1 MSINNAGGTETV
13 DSIVDYTKFVRKL
26 EVLDYFFLGTQLFL
40 YGLIVGVFVNLII
53 ASFGMPYLQVP
64 SNPLAFWAICAVFPA
79 ILLGLLFYRNRFFV
93 KRINQQR
100 AGNFIYFTHWWH
112 RAIPILTAFLV
123 GYFVFV
129 ALSQDIKY
137 VTISVVTFFILFGV
151 YQIFDNPLTNDGEI
165 YVLVDSMISN
175 GNNFKKVQFFWKKLT
190 PKIENQLNE
199 GAFQVSNED
208 LNLHFSE
215 KFFKTKYDFTADLVC
230 IRDWLLGKQRS
241 CYDSLAHIVPKSK
254 IRQISP
260 NKRVRKSNNDLAN
273 KFRDNWKLA
282 FEIAGFI
289 ASIATIISV
298 IIIFF

>member
-1 MSINNAGGTETV
+1 M
-13 DSIVDYTKFVRKL
+13 
-26 EVLDYFFLGTQLFL
+26 
-40 YGLIVGVFVNLII
+40 
-53 ASFGMPYLQVP
+53 
-64 SNPLAFWAICAVFPA
+64 
-79 ILLGLLFYRNRFFV
+79 
-93 KRINQQR
+93 
-100 AGNFIYFTHWWH
+100 
-112 RAIPILTAFLV
+112 
-123 GYFVFV
+123 
-129 ALSQDIKY
+129 LS
-137 VTISVVTFFILFGV
+137 
-151 YQIFDNPLTNDGEI
+151 
-165 YVLVDSMISN
+165 
-175 GNNFKKVQFFWKKLT
+175 
-190 PKIENQLNE
+190 
-199 GAFQVSNED
+199 QVSNED